1 MEKYEEVTN
10 IGKGGFG
17 KAILVKSKEDGH
29 QYVIKEIH
37 GISGMSPEER
47 QKAQKEVEVLANMS
61 HPNIVKY
68 KESFEV
74 KGHLCIVM
82 DYCEGGDLLEKIKS
96 QKGELFSEEQI
107 LDWFVQI
114 CLALKHI
121 HDRKIL
127 HRDIKP
133 QNIFLTKDGTVQL
146 GDFGVS
152 RVLNSTLELATTVI
166 GTLYYLSPEICE
178 NKPYDNKSDIWSL
191 GCVLYEMCTLK
202 RAFEAGS
209 MKDILLKIINDSY
222 PPVSDHYS
230 QELRSLS
237 AQLLKYNPTERPSV
251 SSILEEPF
259 LSCRIQR
266 FLTPQVESTTLM
278 MSDKKGTLV
287 SEHEKRKK
295 ERQEYKGA
303 STTSTAGAESGY
315 VTQEAHS
322 AGVGCEEGN
331 TPSRTALCG
340 KHDTK
345 TKAQSCVSMKSDDSK
360 EWNIVFKDGQSDAF
374 SNFLSKLGLKKFY
387 PNKLTLQSLLEINK
401 NSIYDETVESLEKIP
416 WCFLRK
422 LFQINAECRNC
433 TQLSNN
439 DDDDEGNSDFDKD
452 TDDSADNKVNPLD
465 LIVALFL
472 CADSFLQQ
480 EMALKMS
487 MCQFSVPLLLPHG
500 DNSQCSLMLSALR
513 DIVKEWCPEDL
524 SESRGFVED
533 NIVQANIPFFT
544 FVRLKNC
551 SLSKSQMLN
560 HVLSRGQQN
569 HNIFIHRDMKG
580 GTLKREIANGL
591 VEVCWYL
598 PCGKENLDI
607 FPEPVAFA
615 NLRGDIC
622 ESLAQFKFLFQ
633 VSTATFV
640 FLDKVEE
647 NEHKN
652 LTSLQDVKSKLFFVV
667 NQKDNSREDMMSV
680 QTTLKE
686 LELPKSSVKIKD
698 SKVNVAEFSKKL
710 CATIKTSLPEET
722 PTLNIVNM
730 VEIAVE
736 LGLSVDENS
745 SEKQKKAVEEIMIDI
760 EGRSIPDYK
769 KQQLP
774 LQGDNWKRLSQL
786 EKEECRLKSGDS
798 ELEQNKS
805 QLQTEKQKIKEE
817 QSKQKLSKG
826 MKSFIK
832 TLSTSDK
839 EERDFFLK
847 WMKLKFNTHSRRKLS
862 ELRKEFKEQCKKKD
876 KNLTAELDQALLE
889 SSLGVEHYM
898 REMGLIYEF
907 SISGSRNTDEI
918 SRLPGLAAE
927 MLLDGYPL
935 ELLDGDASNIPE
947 RWVTDVLME
956 LHKKVGGKSR
966 LLVLTVL
973 GVQSTGKSTLLNT
986 MFGVQFPVSS
996 GRCTRG
1002 AYMLFLKVG
1011 EDMKHELNCDFIVL
1025 IDTEGLKSPD
1035 LAELEESYVY
1045 DNQLATFVIGLS
1057 DVTIINVAME
1067 NSTEMKDILQIAA
1080 HAFLRM
1086 RHIGKKPV
1094 CHFVHQNVSGVS
1106 AHENT
1111 ITDRK
1116 KLLEELNEMTQIAA
1130 KMEKKPSIKAFTDV
1144 LDYDMD
1150 KNHWNIPGL
1159 WQGTPRMAA
1168 VNTGYSEAVADFKK
1182 NLLMTVKTD
1191 KSNDVSQIPEFL
1203 EWMRSL
1209 WRSVKYENFIF
1220 SFRNTLVA
1228 QAYDNLCKEFSQWE
1242 WQFRKEILSWQTEAE
1257 LEILN
1262 SDNESDIQTWSI
1274 LVDSKKSEVSE
1285 KIASEE
1291 RKVKEK
1297 LTNYYKK
1304 KDQNVNLIEEYKT
1317 DFFNSIS
1324 SVAREIVYSV
1334 NNKLDC
1340 AFELKKGSKKVQD
1353 ILKEY
1358 RGGVEYEVMKL
1369 LSAFKDFTLSYEQL
1383 TQKFEKMWTAA
1394 TKHVS
1399 GLKERDIAASVLEQ
1413 LRRNISN
1420 RNVDEE
1426 FQNIKDLKEIGKDRF
1441 KTKPEHTDSW
1451 MKKDGDLWKG
1461 DAELQ
1466 KFADG
1471 VIESCTWSV
1480 LVKAKRNTDYNDSLT
1495 RELLEK
1501 MDEYLKQSYKHH
1513 KTNTQFE
1520 IDLKLHMC
1528 GIASREFLKMHQK
1541 FLSDN
1546 DPQIQLQKYKNQY
1559 LSDFLDLYKQR
1570 DDCQRKAKTF
1580 VQFCIKPAVEEY
1592 INRSLGINIVD
1603 EILTGC
1609 HSAEFSSRSFFQYNI
1624 QEELLQKDDFDSFV
1638 KYVCNYEI
1646 YGKDW
1651 IFQQIQ
1657 QQMSE
1662 NKTLCKL
1669 KQENLKVIVRKIT
1682 AALEQATKGPDGV
1695 QLPDNKESITELISN
1710 MRKYLIKDISISEDE
1725 KRTLFQIQST
1735 CHPFINS
1742 LKMSIED
1749 LKEQLQEEFSKS
1761 ENITETLNK
1770 LPIKPQDELFKRV
1783 FGCGK
1788 QCPFCKVPCEAG
1800 GKDHKQ
1806 HHAAVHWPQGLSGR
1820 SYDGSDKL
1828 VETLCTTDI
1837 HKYYPDWH
1845 IPPDPSME
1853 ASDYWKFVLVKY
1865 NDRFA
1870 QVYKA
1875 KPADVPEAWRRITK
1889 EQALKGLKDAFNMK

>member
-1 MEKYEEVTN
+1 MEKYEKVKE

-17 KAILVKSKEDGH
+17 TAILVKSKEDGH
-29 QYVIKEIH
+29 QYVIKEIY
-37 GISGMSPEER
+37 GISGMSSEER
-47 QKAQKEVEVLANMS
+47 QKAQKEVEVLAEMS
-61 HPNIVKY
+61 HPNIVQY
-68 KESFEV
+68 KESFEEEDC
-74 KGHLCIVM
+74 LCIVM
-82 DYCEGGDLLEKIKS
+82 DYCEGGDLLEKINS
-96 QKGELFSEEQI
+96 QKGELFSEDQI

-121 HDRKIL
+121 HDRKTL

-152 RVLNSTLELATTVI
+152 RVLNSTKELATTI
-166 GTLYYLSPEICE
+166 TGTRLYLSPEIYE
-178 NKPYDNKSDIWSL
+178 NEPYNNKSDIWAL

-202 RAFEAGS
+202 PAFNADNS
-209 MKDILLKIINDSY
+209 MHLEVKIVHGFY
-222 PPVSDHYS
+222 PRVSDHYS
-230 QELRSLS
+230 QGLRSLLE
-237 AQLLKYNPTERPSV
+237 QLLKHDPTERPSV
-251 SSILEEPF
+251 SSIPEEPF
-259 LSCRIQR
+259 LSCRIQK
-266 FLTPQVESTTLM
+266 FLTPQIIA
-278 MSDKKGTLV
+278 
-287 SEHEKRKK
+287 
-295 ERQEYKGA
+295 QEFGHAFLQK
-303 STTSTAGAESGY
+303 
-315 VTQEAHS
+315 QQ
-322 AGVGCEEGN
+322 
-331 TPSRTALCG
+331 P
-340 KHDTK
+340 
-345 TKAQSCVSMKSDDSK
+345 
-360 EWNIVFKDGQSDAF
+360 VFF
-374 SNFLSKLGLKKFY
+374 NFLSKLGLKKFY
-387 PNKLTLQSLLEINK
+387 PNKLTLRSLLEINK

-439 DDDDEGNSDFDKD
+439 DADNKKEEKNNDLFDFGLF
-452 TDDSADNKVNPLD
+452 TADDSADNKVNPLD
-465 LIVALFL
+465 LIVTLFL

-480 EMALKMS
+480 EMALKMT

-500 DNSQCSLMLSALR
+500 DNSQCSLMLWALR
-513 DIVKEWCPEDL
+513 DIIKEWCPHDL
-524 SESRGFVED
+524 SESRGFVEN

-598 PCGKENLDI
+598 PCGKKDLDI
-607 FPEPVAFA
+607 FPGPVAFA

-622 ESLAQFKFLFQ
+622 ESLTQFNFLYQ

-647 NEHKN
+647 NEHKI
-652 LTSLQDVKSKLFFVV
+652 LTSLQDVKSKLFLVV
-667 NQKDNSREDMMSV
+667 NRKDNSREDMMSV

-698 SKVNVAEFSKKL
+698 PKVNVAEFSEKL
-710 CATIKTSLPEET
+710 CESIKESLT
-722 PTLNIVNM
+722 NTVIIVNM
-730 VEIAVE
+730 HEIAVE
-736 LGLSVDENS
+736 LGLSLDENRS
-745 SEKQKKAVEEIMIDI
+745 YKQKKAVEEIVVDI

-769 KQQLP
+769 KEQLP
-774 LQGDNWKRLSQL
+774 LQGDKWKRLSQL
-786 EKEECRLKSGDS
+786 EKEECRLKSGNS
-798 ELEQNKS
+798 ELEQNKC
-805 QLQTEKQKIKEE
+805 QLQEEKQKIREE

-826 MKSFIK
+826 MKSFIN

-862 ELRKEFKEQCKKKD
+862 ELRNKFKEQCKKKD
-876 KNLTAELDQALLE
+876 IKLIAALDQALME

-907 SISGSRNTDEI
+907 SIFGSRNTADEI

-947 RWVTDVLME
+947 RWVTDVLTE

-1011 EDMKHELNCDFIVL
+1011 EDMKHELNYEFIVL

-1035 LAELEESYVY
+1035 LAELDESYVH

-1057 DVTIINVAME
+1057 DVTIINLAME
-1067 NSTEMKDILQIAA
+1067 NSTEMKDILQIAV

-1106 AHENT
+1106 AHAKT
-1111 ITDRK
+1111 ITERK
-1116 KLLEELNEMTQIAA
+1116 HLLDQLNEMTQNAA
-1130 KMEKKPSIKAFTDV
+1130 EMEKKPSITAFTDV
-1144 LDYDMD
+1144 LDYDLD
-1150 KNHWNIPGL
+1150 KNHWNIPGI
-1159 WQGTPRMAA
+1159 WHGTPPMAA

-1182 NLLMTVKTD
+1182 NLLATVKTD
-1191 KSNDVSQIPEFL
+1191 RSIKVSQIPEFL

-1209 WRSVKYENFIF
+1209 WKAVKYENFIF

-1242 WQFRKEILSWQTEAE
+1242 WQFRKKILSWQTDAE
-1257 LEILN
+1257 MEILN
-1262 SDNESDIQTWSI
+1262 SDNEADIQIWSK
-1274 LVDSKKSEVSE
+1274 LVDSKKSQMSE
-1285 KIASEE
+1285 KIATEE
-1291 RKVKEK
+1291 RKMKEK

-1304 KDQNVNLIEEYKT
+1304 KDQNVNLIEKYKT
-1317 DFFNSIS
+1317 DFFNSVS
-1324 SVAREIVYSV
+1324 SLAKEIKHSV

-1340 AFELKKGSKKVQD
+1340 ALEPKISSKKVQD
-1353 ILKEY
+1353 IQKKY
-1358 RGGVEYEVMKL
+1358 RGGVEDEVMKL
-1369 LSAFKDFTLSYEQL
+1369 LSACKNSDKLSDEHL
-1383 TQKFEKMWTAA
+1383 TQKFEKMWTEA
-1394 TKHVS
+1394 TKNVS
-1399 GLKERDIAASVLEQ
+1399 GLKERNIAACVLKQ
-1413 LRRNISN
+1413 LRGNFSN
-1420 RNVDEE
+1420 QNVNEE
-1426 FQNIKDLKEIGKDRF
+1426 LQNIKDLKEIGKDPF
-1441 KTKPEHTDSW
+1441 KTRREHTDSW
-1451 MKKDGDLWKG
+1451 VKKVGYLLWGPGD
-1461 DAELQ
+1461 LQ
-1466 KFADG
+1466 KFADS
-1471 VIESCTWSV
+1471 VIESCTRFV
-1480 LVKAKRNTDYNDSLT
+1480 FDKAKTNTDYQDSFT

-1501 MDEYLKQSYKHH
+1501 IDEYLKHSYKHH
-1513 KTNTQFE
+1513 KTNMQFVF
-1520 IDLKLHMC
+1520 DLKLHMC

-1541 FLSDN
+1541 FLSDK
-1546 DPQIQLQKYKNQY
+1546 DPKIQLQKYKTQY
-1559 LSDFLDLYKQR
+1559 FLDFLDLYKQR
-1570 DDCQRKAKTF
+1570 DDCERKAKHF
-1580 VQFCIKPAVEEY
+1580 VRCCIKPAVEEY

-1603 EILTGC
+1603 EILTSC

-1638 KYVCNYEI
+1638 KYICNYEI
-1646 YGKDW
+1646 YVKDW

-1657 QQMSE
+1657 QQMSK

-1669 KQENLKVIVRKIT
+1669 KQKNLKVIVDKIT

-1695 QLPDNKESITELISN
+1695 QLPDNNESITELISN
-1710 MRKYLIKDISISEDE
+1710 MREYLIKDISISEEDE
-1725 KRTLFQIQST
+1725 KTTLFQIQST

-1742 LKMSIED
+1742 LKMSIKD

-1761 ENITETLNK
+1761 ENVTETLNK
-1770 LPIKPQDELFKRV
+1770 LPIKPQEELFKRV

-1788 QCPFCKVPCEAG
+1788 QCPFCEVPCEAG

-1806 HHAAVHWPQGLSGR
+1806 HHAAVHRSQGLGGYR
-1820 SYDGSDKL
+1820 NVDTQKL
-1828 VETLCTTDI
+1828 VATLCTTAVQSERRFRNTGTKWEPHPYKDYT
-1837 HKYYPDWH
+1837 KYYPDWH
-1845 IPPDPSME
+1845 IPPDPSIE

-1870 QVYKA
+1870 QEYEA

-1889 EQALKGLKDAFNMK
+1889 EQALKGLKDAFTIK

>member
-1 MEKYEEVTN
+1 MDKYEKVRK
-10 IGKGGFG
+10 IGKGAFG
-17 KAILVKSKEDGH
+17 KAILVRSKEDGH
-29 QYVIKEIH
+29 QYVIKEID
-37 GISGMSPEER
+37 ISGMSPEER

-61 HPNIVKY
+61 HPNIVQY

-74 KGHLCIVM
+74 KDCLCIVM
-82 DYCEGGDLLEKIKS
+82 DYCEGRDLLEKIKS
-96 QKGELFSEEQI
+96 QKGQLFSEDQI

-121 HDRKIL
+121 HDKKIL

-152 RVLNSTLELATTVI
+152 RVLNSTKELATTCT
-166 GTLYYLSPEICE
+166 GTPLYLSPEICKK
-178 NKPYDNKSDIWSL
+178 KPYNNKSDIWAL
-191 GCVLYEMCTLK
+191 GCVLYEMYTLK
-202 RAFEAGS
+202 PAFNADNS
-209 MKDILLKIINDSY
+209 MDLEVKIVRGLY
-222 PPVSDHYS
+222 PPVSGCYS
-230 QELRSLS
+230 QELRSLL
-237 AQLLKYNPTERPSV
+237 AQLLKPNSTERPSV
-251 SSILEEPF
+251 SSILEESF
-259 LSCRIQR
+259 LSCRIQK
-266 FLTPQVESTTLM
+266 FLTPQII
-278 MSDKKGTLV
+278 
-287 SEHEKRKK
+287 
-295 ERQEYKGA
+295 
-303 STTSTAGAESGY
+303 
-315 VTQEAHS
+315 
-322 AGVGCEEGN
+322 
-331 TPSRTALCG
+331 
-340 KHDTK
+340 
-345 TKAQSCVSMKSDDSK
+345 AQD
-360 EWNIVFKDGQSDAF
+360 FGHAF
-374 SNFLSKLGLKKFY
+374 LHKQQPVLFNFLSKLGLKKFY

-433 TQLSNN
+433 TQLSKNYVDN
-439 DDDDEGNSDFDKD
+439 KKDKNSDPFDFD
-452 TDDSADNKVNPLD
+452 LITADDSADNKVNPLD

-480 EMALKMS
+480 EMALKMT
-487 MCQFSVPLLLPHG
+487 MCQFSVPLLLPRG
-500 DNSQCSLMLSALR
+500 DNSQCSLMLWALR
-513 DIVKEWCPEDL
+513 DVVKEWRPHDL
-524 SESRGFVED
+524 SGSRGFVEN

-551 SLSKSQMLN
+551 SLSKSQVLN

-580 GTLKREIANGL
+580 GAFKREIANGL

-598 PCGKENLDI
+598 PCGRENLDI

-622 ESLAQFKFLFQ
+622 ESLKQFNFLFQ

-640 FLDKVEE
+640 FLDKVED
-647 NEHKN
+647 NEHKI

-667 NQKDNSREDMMSV
+667 NRKDNSREDMMSV
-680 QTTLKE
+680 KTTLNE
-686 LELPKSSVKIKD
+686 LELPNSSVEIKD
-698 SKVNVAEFSKKL
+698 SKVNVAEFSEKL
-710 CATIKTSLPEET
+710 CESIKESLTNKANTVIIE
-722 PTLNIVNM
+722 NM
-730 VEIAVE
+730 VGKAVE
-736 LGLSVDENS
+736 PGLSVDENT
-745 SEKQKKAVEEIMIDI
+745 SEKQKKAVEEIMLDI
-760 EGRSIPDYK
+760 EGKSIPDYK

-774 LQGDNWKRLSQL
+774 FQGDKWKRLSQL

-798 ELEQNKS
+798 SLEEYKS
-805 QLQTEKQKIKEE
+805 QLQEEKQKIIEE

-847 WMKLKFNTHSRRKLS
+847 WMKLKFNTHSRSKLS
-862 ELRKEFKEQCKKKD
+862 ELCNKFKEQCKKKD
-876 KNLTAELDQALLE
+876 KNVISEIDQALME
-889 SSLGVEHYM
+889 SSLGVEHYI

-907 SISGSRNTDEI
+907 SIDGLRNTADEI

-947 RWVTDVLME
+947 RWVTDVLTE

-973 GVQSTGKSTLLNT
+973 GVQSSGKSTLLNT

-1011 EDMKHELNCDFIVL
+1011 EDMKDELNYEFIVL

-1035 LAELEESYVY
+1035 LAELEESYEH
-1045 DNQLATFVIGLS
+1045 DNQMATFVIGLS

-1067 NSTEMKDILQIAA
+1067 NATEMRDVLQIAV

-1086 RHIGKKPV
+1086 KEIGKKPV

-1106 AHENT
+1106 AHEKT

-1116 KLLEELNEMTQIAA
+1116 KLLDQLNEMTQIAA
-1130 KMEKKPSIKAFTDV
+1130 EMEKKLSIKAFTDV
-1144 LDYDMD
+1144 LDYDMV

-1159 WQGTPRMAA
+1159 WHGTPPMAP

-1182 NLLMTVKTD
+1182 NILETVKAD
-1191 KSNDVSQIPEFL
+1191 QSIKVSQIPEFL
-1203 EWMRSL
+1203 EWIKSL
-1209 WRSVKYENFIF
+1209 WKAVKYENFIF

-1228 QAYDNLCKEFSQWE
+1228 RAYDNLCKEFSQWE
-1242 WQFRKEILSWQTEAE
+1242 WQFRKEILSWQKEAE

-1262 SDNESDIQTWSI
+1262 SDNEVDIQTWSI
-1274 LVDSKKSEVSE
+1274 LVESKKSEVSE
-1285 KIASEE
+1285 KIATEA
-1291 RKVKEK
+1291 RQMKEK

-1304 KDQNVNLIEEYKT
+1304 KDQNVNLIEKYKT
-1317 DFFNSIS
+1317 DFFKSIS
-1324 SVAREIVYSV
+1324 SLAKEIKQSV
-1334 NNKLDC
+1334 NNKLDYVL
-1340 AFELKKGSKKVQD
+1340 ELKKSSKNVQD
-1353 ILKEY
+1353 IQKKY
-1358 RGGVEYEVMKL
+1358 RGGVEDEVMKL
-1369 LSAFKDFTLSYEQL
+1369 LSACKNSDKLSDEQL
-1383 TQKFEKMWTAA
+1383 KQKFEKMWTEA
-1394 TKHVS
+1394 TKNVS
-1399 GLKERDIAASVLEQ
+1399 GLKEQDIAASVLNQ
-1413 LRRNISN
+1413 LRKNFTN
-1420 RNVDEE
+1420 RKVNEK
-1426 FQNIKDLKEIGKDRF
+1426 FQKIKNLKEIEKDPF
-1441 KTKPEHTDSW
+1441 KTKHEHTDSW
-1451 MKKDGDLWKG
+1451 MKKAGYLWKG
-1461 DAELQ
+1461 DAKLQ
-1466 KFADG
+1466 KFADS
-1471 VIESCTWSV
+1471 VIESCTRFV
-1480 LVKAKRNTDYNDSLT
+1480 FDKAKENTDYHDSFI

-1501 MDEYLKQSYKHH
+1501 MDEYLDQSYKHH

-1520 IDLKLHMC
+1520 VDLKLHIC

-1559 LSDFLDLYKQR
+1559 LSDFLDLYKER
-1570 DDCQRKAKTF
+1570 DDCQRKAKHF

-1603 EILTGC
+1603 EISTAC

-1624 QEELLQKDDFDSFV
+1624 QKELLQKDDFDSFV
-1638 KYVCNYEI
+1638 KYIYKYEI
-1646 YGKDW
+1646 YVKDW

-1657 QQMSE
+1657 QQMSK

-1669 KQENLKVIVRKIT
+1669 KQKNLKVIVHKIT

-1695 QLPDNKESITELISN
+1695 QLPDNNESITELISN
-1710 MRKYLIKDISISEDE
+1710 MRKYLIKDISISVEAE
-1725 KRTLFQIQST
+1725 KTALFQIQST

-1742 LKMSIED
+1742 LKMSIKD
-1749 LKEQLQEEFSKS
+1749 LKEQLHEEFSKS
-1761 ENITETLNK
+1761 ENITETLDK

-1783 FGCGK
+1783 FGCEK

-1806 HHAAVHWPQGLSGR
+1806 HHAAVHRPQGLGNFR
-1820 SYDGSDKL
+1820 YKDTKKL
-1828 VETLCTTDI
+1828 VETLCTTDV
-1837 HKYYPDWH
+1837 HSERAFRNPKTKREFHPYKDYTKYYQDWH

-1865 NDRFA
+1865 NYRFA
-1870 QVYKA
+1870 QECKS

-1889 EQALKGLKDAFNMK
+1889 EKALKGLKDAFNMK

>member
-1 MEKYEEVTN
+1 
-10 IGKGGFG
+10 
-17 KAILVKSKEDGH
+17 
-29 QYVIKEIH
+29 
-37 GISGMSPEER
+37 
-47 QKAQKEVEVLANMS
+47 
-61 HPNIVKY
+61 
-68 KESFEV
+68 
-74 KGHLCIVM
+74 M

-96 QKGELFSEEQI
+96 QKGELFSEDQI

-133 QNIFLTKDGTVQL
+133 QNIFLTKDETVQL

-152 RVLNSTLELATTVI
+152 RVLNSSKELATTFI
-166 GTLYYLSPEICE
+166 GTPLYLSPEIWK
-178 NKPYDNKSDIWSL
+178 NKPYNNKSDIWAL

-202 RAFEAGS
+202 RAFNSDNS
-209 MKDILLKIINDSY
+209 MHLEVKIVRGLY
-222 PPVSDHYS
+222 PRVSDHYS
-230 QELRSLS
+230 QELRSLLEH
-237 AQLLKYNPTERPSV
+237 LLKHDPTERPSV

-266 FLTPQVESTTLM
+266 FLTPQVESTIIA
-278 MSDKKGTLV
+278 
-287 SEHEKRKK
+287 
-295 ERQEYKGA
+295 QEFGHAFLHK
-303 STTSTAGAESGY
+303 
-315 VTQEAHS
+315 QQ
-322 AGVGCEEGN
+322 
-331 TPSRTALCG
+331 P
-340 KHDTK
+340 
-345 TKAQSCVSMKSDDSK
+345 
-360 EWNIVFKDGQSDAF
+360 VFF
-374 SNFLSKLGLKKFY
+374 NFLSKLGLKKFY
-387 PNKLTLQSLLEINK
+387 PNKLTLRSLLEINK

-439 DDDDEGNSDFDKD
+439 DADNKKEENNDLFDFGLFTK
-452 TDDSADNKVNPLD
+452 DDSADNKVNPLD

-480 EMALKMS
+480 EMALKMT

-500 DNSQCSLMLSALR
+500 DNRQCSLMLWALR
-513 DIVKEWCPEDL
+513 DIVKEWCPHDL
-524 SESRGFVED
+524 SELRGFVEN
-533 NIVQANIPFFT
+533 NIVQANLPFFT

-551 SLSKSQMLN
+551 SLSKSQVLN
-560 HVLSRGQQN
+560 HVLSSGQQN

-598 PCGKENLDI
+598 PCGKKDLDI
-607 FPEPVAFA
+607 FPGPVAFA

-622 ESLAQFKFLFQ
+622 ESFAQFNFLFQ

-647 NEHKN
+647 NEHKI

-667 NQKDNSREDMMSV
+667 NRKDNSREDMISV

-698 SKVNVAEFSKKL
+698 PKVNVTEFSEKL
-710 CATIKTSLPEET
+710 CESIKESLTNTVIIE
-722 PTLNIVNM
+722 NM
-730 VEIAVE
+730 HEIAVE
-736 LGLSVDENS
+736 LGLSVDENRS
-745 SEKQKKAVEEIMIDI
+745 YKQKKAVEEIMGDI

-769 KQQLP
+769 KEQLP
-774 LQGDNWKRLSQL
+774 LQGDKWKRLSQL
-786 EKEECRLKSGDS
+786 EKEECRLKSGNS
-798 ELEQNKS
+798 ELEQNKC
-805 QLQTEKQKIKEE
+805 QLQEEKQKIREE

-862 ELRKEFKEQCKKKD
+862 ELRKKFKEQCKKKD
-876 KNLTAELDQALLE
+876 KNLIAELDQALME
-889 SSLGVEHYM
+889 SSLGVEHYI

-907 SISGSRNTDEI
+907 SISGSRNTADEI

-947 RWVTDVLME
+947 RWVTDVLTE

-1011 EDMKHELNCDFIVL
+1011 EDMKHELNYEFIVL

-1035 LAELEESYVY
+1035 LAELDESYEH
-1045 DNQLATFVIGLS
+1045 DNQMATFVIGLS
-1057 DVTIINVAME
+1057 DVTIINIAME
-1067 NSTEMKDILQIAA
+1067 NSTEMKDILQIAV

-1106 AHENT
+1106 AHAKT
-1111 ITDRK
+1111 MTDRK
-1116 KLLEELNEMTQIAA
+1116 HLLDQLNEMTQIAA
-1130 KMEKKPSIKAFTDV
+1130 EMEKKPSITAFTDV

-1159 WQGTPRMAA
+1159 WHGTPPMAA

-1182 NLLMTVKTD
+1182 NLLATVKTD
-1191 KSNDVSQIPEFL
+1191 RSIKVSQIPEFL

-1209 WRSVKYENFIF
+1209 WKAVKYENFIF

-1242 WQFRKEILSWQTEAE
+1242 WQFRKKILSWQNKEE

-1262 SDNESDIQTWSI
+1262 SDNEADIQIWSK
-1274 LVDSKKSEVSE
+1274 LVDSKKSQMSE
-1285 KIASEE
+1285 KIATEE
-1291 RKVKEK
+1291 RKMKEK

-1304 KDQNVNLIEEYKT
+1304 KDQNVNLIEKYKT
-1317 DFFNSIS
+1317 DFFKSIS
-1324 SVAREIVYSV
+1324 SVAEEIKHSV

-1340 AFELKKGSKKVQD
+1340 ALELKISSKKVQD
-1353 ILKEY
+1353 IQKKY
-1358 RGGVEYEVMKL
+1358 RGGVENEVMKL
-1369 LSAFKDFTLSYEQL
+1369 LSACKNSDKLSDEQL
-1383 TQKFEKMWTAA
+1383 TRKFEKMWTEA
-1394 TKHVS
+1394 TKNVS
-1399 GLKERDIAASVLEQ
+1399 GLKERDIAACVLNQ
-1413 LRRNISN
+1413 LSRSFSN
-1420 RNVDEE
+1420 QNVDEGL
-1426 FQNIKDLKEIGKDRF
+1426 QNIKDLKEIGKDRF
-1441 KTKPEHTDSW
+1441 KTRREHTDSL
-1451 MKKDGDLWKG
+1451 MKKARYLFWGLG
-1461 DAELQ
+1461 ELQ
-1466 KFADG
+1466 KFADS
-1471 VIESCTWSV
+1471 VIESCTRFV
-1480 LVKAKRNTDYNDSLT
+1480 FDKAKTNTDYQDSFT
-1495 RELLEK
+1495 RDLLEK
-1501 MDEYLKQSYKHH
+1501 IDEYLDQSYKHH
-1513 KTNTQFE
+1513 KTNMQFVF
-1520 IDLKLHMC
+1520 DLKLHMC

-1546 DPQIQLQKYKNQY
+1546 DPQIQLQKYKTQY
-1559 LSDFLDLYKQR
+1559 LADFLDLYKQR
-1570 DDCQRKAKTF
+1570 DDCQRKAKGY
-1580 VQFCIKPAVEEY
+1580 VKDCIKPAVEES

-1624 QEELLQKDDFDSFV
+1624 QEELLQKDDFASFV
-1638 KYVCNYEI
+1638 KYICNYEI
-1646 YGKDW
+1646 YVKDW

-1657 QQMSE
+1657 QRMSK

-1669 KQENLKVIVRKIT
+1669 KQKNLKVIVDKIT
-1682 AALEQATKGPDGV
+1682 AALEQATKGPGGV
-1695 QLPDNKESITELISN
+1695 QLPDNNESITELISN
-1710 MRKYLIKDISISEDE
+1710 MRKYLIKDISISEEDE
-1725 KRTLFQIQST
+1725 KTTLFQIKST
-1735 CHPFINS
+1735 CHQFINS
-1742 LKMSIED
+1742 LKMSIGD
-1749 LKEQLQEEFSKS
+1749 LKEQLQKEFSKS
-1761 ENITETLNK
+1761 ENVTETLNK
-1770 LPIKPQDELFKRV
+1770 LPIKPQDELFKRM

-1800 GKDHKQ
+1800 GKEHKQ
-1806 HHAAVHWPQGLSGR
+1806 HHAAVHRPKGLGR
-1820 SYDGSDKL
+1820 YRYDGSDKL
-1828 VETLCTTDI
+1828 VATLCTTDVQSERTFENI
-1837 HKYYPDWH
+1837 DTNWKPHPYKDYTKYYPDWL
-1845 IPPDPSME
+1845 IPPDPSIE

-1870 QVYKA
+1870 QEYEA

-1889 EQALKGLKDAFNMK
+1889 AQALKGLKDAFNIK

>member
-1 MEKYEEVTN
+1 MDT
-10 IGKGGFG
+10 
-17 KAILVKSKEDGH
+17 DG
-29 QYVIKEIH
+29 
-37 GISGMSPEER
+37 R
-47 QKAQKEVEVLANMS
+47 
-61 HPNIVKY
+61 
-68 KESFEV
+68 
-74 KGHLCIVM
+74 
-82 DYCEGGDLLEKIKS
+82 
-96 QKGELFSEEQI
+96 
-107 LDWFVQI
+107 
-114 CLALKHI
+114 
-121 HDRKIL
+121 
-127 HRDIKP
+127 
-133 QNIFLTKDGTVQL
+133 
-146 GDFGVS
+146 
-152 RVLNSTLELATTVI
+152 
-166 GTLYYLSPEICE
+166 
-178 NKPYDNKSDIWSL
+178 
-191 GCVLYEMCTLK
+191 
-202 RAFEAGS
+202 
-209 MKDILLKIINDSY
+209 
-222 PPVSDHYS
+222 
-230 QELRSLS
+230 
-237 AQLLKYNPTERPSV
+237 
-251 SSILEEPF
+251 EP
-259 LSCRIQR
+259 
-266 FLTPQVESTTLM
+266 M
-278 MSDKKGTLV
+278 
-287 SEHEKRKK
+287 
-295 ERQEYKGA
+295 
-303 STTSTAGAESGY
+303 
-315 VTQEAHS
+315 
-322 AGVGCEEGN
+322 
-331 TPSRTALCG
+331 
-340 KHDTK
+340 
-345 TKAQSCVSMKSDDSK
+345 
-360 EWNIVFKDGQSDAF
+360 VFF
-374 SNFLSKLGLKKFY
+374 NFLSKLGLKKFY

-439 DDDDEGNSDFDKD
+439 DADNKKEEKNNDAFDFGLF
-452 TDDSADNKVNPLD
+452 TADDSADNKVNPLD

-500 DNSQCSLMLSALR
+500 DNSQCSLMLWALR
-513 DIVKEWCPEDL
+513 DIVKEWRPHDL
-524 SESRGFVED
+524 SESKGFVED

-544 FVRLKNC
+544 FVGLKNC
-551 SLSKSQMLN
+551 SLSKSQVLN
-560 HVLSRGQQN
+560 HVLSSGQQN
-569 HNIFIHRDMKG
+569 HNIFIHRDMEG
-580 GTLKREIANGL
+580 GELKREIANGL

-598 PCGKENLDI
+598 PCGKKTLDI
-607 FPEPVAFA
+607 FPGPVAFA

-622 ESLAQFKFLFQ
+622 ESLAQFKFLYQ

-647 NEHKN
+647 NEHKI
-652 LTSLQDVKSKLFFVV
+652 LTSLQDVKSKLFLNV
-667 NQKDNSREDMMSV
+667 NRKDSSREDMMSV
-680 QTTLKE
+680 QTTLEE

-698 SKVNVAEFSKKL
+698 PKVNVAEFSKKL
-710 CATIKTSLPEET
+710 CAAIKTSLPDET

-745 SEKQKKAVEEIMIDI
+745 SEKQKKAVEEIMVDI

-774 LQGDNWKRLSQL
+774 FQGVKWKRLSQL
-786 EKEECRLKSGDS
+786 EKEECKLKSGDS
-798 ELEQNKS
+798 SPEEYKS
-805 QLQTEKQKIKEE
+805 QRQAEKQKIREE

-847 WMKLKFNTHSRRKLS
+847 WMKLTFNTHSRRKLS
-862 ELRKEFKEQCKKKD
+862 ELRKKFKEQCEKKD
-876 KNLTAELDQALLE
+876 KNLTAESQQVLME

-907 SISGSRNTDEI
+907 SISGSRNTADEI

-966 LLVLTVL
+966 LLVLSVL

-1011 EDMKHELNCDFIVL
+1011 EDMKHELNYEFIVL

-1035 LAELEESYVY
+1035 LAELDESYKH

-1057 DVTIINVAME
+1057 DVTIINLAME
-1067 NSTEMKDILQIAA
+1067 NSTEMKDILQIAV

-1086 RHIGKKPV
+1086 KEIGKKPV

-1116 KLLEELNEMTQIAA
+1116 KLLEQLNKMTQIAA
-1130 KMEKKPSIKAFTDV
+1130 EMEKKPSITAFTDV

-1159 WQGTPRMAA
+1159 WQGTPPMAA
-1168 VNTGYSEAVADFKK
+1168 VNTGYSEAVADLKR
-1182 NLLMTVKTD
+1182 NLLTKVKTD
-1191 KSNDVSQIPEFL
+1191 QGNDVSQIPEFL
-1203 EWMRSL
+1203 EWIRSL
-1209 WRSVKYENFIF
+1209 WKAVKYENFIF

-1228 QAYDNLCKEFSQWE
+1228 QAYDNLCKEFNQWE
-1242 WQFRKEILSWQTEAE
+1242 WQFRKEILSWQTDAE
-1257 LEILN
+1257 MEILN
-1262 SDNESDIQTWSI
+1262 SDNESNIQTWST
-1274 LVDSKKSEVSE
+1274 LVESKKSEASE

-1291 RKVKEK
+1291 GKMKEK

-1304 KDQNVNLIEEYKT
+1304 KDQNVNLMEKYKT
-1317 DFFNSIS
+1317 VFFNSVS
-1324 SVAREIVYSV
+1324 SLAKEIKHSV

-1340 AFELKKGSKKVQD
+1340 ALELRKSSKNVQD
-1353 ILKEY
+1353 IQKKY
-1358 RGGVEYEVMKL
+1358 RGGVEDEVMKL
-1369 LSAFKDFTLSYEQL
+1369 LSDCKNSDKLSDEQL
-1383 TQKFEKMWTAA
+1383 TQKFEKMWTEA
-1394 TKHVS
+1394 TKNVS
-1399 GLKERDIAASVLEQ
+1399 GLKERDIAAYVLNQ
-1413 LRRNISN
+1413 LRGNFSN
-1420 RNVDEE
+1420 QNVNEE
-1426 FQNIKDLKEIGKDRF
+1426 LQNIKNLKEIGKDRF
-1441 KTKPEHTDSW
+1441 KTRREHTDSW
-1451 MKKDGDLWKG
+1451 MKKVGNLFRGLED
-1461 DAELQ
+1461 LQ
-1466 KFADG
+1466 KFADS
-1471 VIESCTWSV
+1471 VIESCTQFV
-1480 LVKAKRNTDYNDSLT
+1480 FDKAKTNKDYNDSFT
-1495 RELLEK
+1495 RELLEI
-1501 MDEYLKQSYKHH
+1501 MDESLDKSNRKI
-1513 KTNTQFE
+1513 NTQFV

-1528 GIASREFLKMHQK
+1528 GIASREFIKMHQK

-1559 LSDFLDLYKQR
+1559 LSDFLDLYKER
-1570 DDCQRKAKTF
+1570 DDCQRKAKGY
-1580 VQFCIKPAVEEY
+1580 VQFCIKPAVEES
-1592 INRSLGINIVD
+1592 INGSLGINIVD
-1603 EILTGC
+1603 EILRGC

-1624 QEELLQKDDFDSFV
+1624 QEELLQKDDFASFV
-1638 KYVCNYEI
+1638 KFICNYEI
-1646 YGKDW
+1646 YMKDW

-1657 QQMSE
+1657 QQMLE
-1662 NKTLCKL
+1662 DKTLSKL
-1669 KQENLKVIVRKIT
+1669 KQENLKVIVHKIT

-1695 QLPDNKESITELISN
+1695 QLPDNNESITELISN
-1710 MRKYLIKDISISEDE
+1710 MRKYLIKDISISEEDE
-1725 KRTLFQIQST
+1725 KTTLFQIQST

-1742 LKMSIED
+1742 LKMSIKD
-1749 LKEQLQEEFSKS
+1749 LNKQLQEEFSKS

-1770 LPIKPQDELFKRV
+1770 LPIKPQEKLFKRV

-1788 QCPFCKVPCEAG
+1788 QCPFCEVPCEAG

-1806 HHAAVHWPQGLSGR
+1806 HHAAVHRPQGLGR
-1820 SYDGSDKL
+1820 YSYDSSDKL
-1828 VETLCTTDI
+1828 VATLCTTDI
-1837 HKYYPDWH
+1837 QSERRFKNADTKGEWHPYKDYTTYYPDWH
-1845 IPPDPSME
+1845 IPPDPSIE

-1870 QVYKA
+1870 QEYKA
-1875 KPADVPEAWRRITK
+1875 KPADVPEAWRKITK

>member
-1 MEKYEEVTN
+1 MEKYEKVKE

-29 QYVIKEIH
+29 QYVIKEI
-37 GISGMSPEER
+37 GISRMSPEER
-47 QKAQKEVEVLANMS
+47 QKAQKEVEVLAKMS
-61 HPNIVKY
+61 HPNIVQY
-68 KESFEV
+68 KESFEEEDC
-74 KGHLCIVM
+74 LCIVM
-82 DYCEGGDLLEKIKS
+82 DYCEGGDLFKKINS
-96 QKGELFSEEQI
+96 QKRELFSEDQI

-133 QNIFLTKDGTVQL
+133 QNIFLTKDETVQL

-152 RVLNSTLELATTVI
+152 RVLNSTKELATTFT
-166 GTLYYLSPEICE
+166 GTQLYLSPEIYE
-178 NKPYDNKSDIWSL
+178 NEPYNNKSDIWAL

-202 RAFEAGS
+202 PAFNADNS
-209 MKDILLKIINDSY
+209 MDLEVKIVHGFY
-222 PPVSDHYS
+222 PRVSDHYS
-230 QELRSLS
+230 QELRSLL
-237 AQLLKYNPTERPSV
+237 AQLLKPNPTERPSV

-259 LSCRIQR
+259 LSCRIQK
-266 FLTPQVESTTLM
+266 FLTPQIIA
-278 MSDKKGTLV
+278 
-287 SEHEKRKK
+287 
-295 ERQEYKGA
+295 QEFGHK
-303 STTSTAGAESGY
+303 
-315 VTQEAHS
+315 QQ
-322 AGVGCEEGN
+322 
-331 TPSRTALCG
+331 P
-340 KHDTK
+340 
-345 TKAQSCVSMKSDDSK
+345 
-360 EWNIVFKDGQSDAF
+360 VFF
-374 SNFLSKLGLKKFY
+374 NFLSKLGLRKFY

-422 LFQINAECRNC
+422 LFQIKAECRNC
-433 TQLSNN
+433 TQLSNYDDDED
-439 DDDDEGNSDFDKD
+439 DDDDEENNYLFDFDLV
-452 TDDSADNKVNPLD
+452 TADDSADNKVNPLD

-480 EMALKMS
+480 EMALKMT

-500 DNSQCSLMLSALR
+500 DNSQCSLMLWALR
-513 DIVKEWCPEDL
+513 DIVKEWCPHDL

-533 NIVQANIPFFT
+533 NVVQADIPFFT

-569 HNIFIHRDMKG
+569 HNIFIHRDMEG
-580 GTLKREIANGL
+580 GELKREIANGL

-598 PCGKENLDI
+598 PCGKKNLDI
-607 FPEPVAFA
+607 FPGPVAFA

-622 ESLAQFKFLFQ
+622 ESLAQFNFLFQ

-640 FLDKVEE
+640 FLDKVED
-647 NEHKN
+647 NEHKI

-667 NQKDNSREDMMSV
+667 NRKDNSREDMMSV

-698 SKVNVAEFSKKL
+698 SKVNVAEFLKKL

-730 VEIAVE
+730 VGKAVE
-736 LGLSVDENS
+736 LGLSVDENT
-745 SEKQKKAVEEIMIDI
+745 SEKQKKAVEEIMGDI

-769 KQQLP
+769 KEQLP
-774 LQGDNWKRLSQL
+774 LQGDKWKRLSQL
-786 EKEECRLKSGDS
+786 EKEECRLKYGDS
-798 ELEQNKS
+798 GLEQYKC
-805 QLQTEKQKIKEE
+805 QLQEEKQKIRVE

-847 WMKLKFNTHSRRKLS
+847 WMKLKFNTHSRSKLS
-862 ELRKEFKEQCKKKD
+862 ELRKKFKEQCEKKD
-876 KNLTAELDQALLE
+876 IKLIAALDQALME
-889 SSLGVEHYM
+889 SSLGVEHYI

-907 SISGSRNTDEI
+907 SIDGLRNTANEI

-1011 EDMKHELNCDFIVL
+1011 EDMKHELNYEFIVL

-1035 LAELEESYVY
+1035 LAELEESYEH

-1057 DVTIINVAME
+1057 DVTIINLAME
-1067 NSTEMKDILQIAA
+1067 NLTEMKDILQIAV

-1094 CHFVHQNVSGVS
+1094 CHFVHQNVAGVS
-1106 AHENT
+1106 AHAKNL
-1111 ITDRK
+1111 TDRK
-1116 KLLEELNEMTQIAA
+1116 NLLEQLNEITQIAA
-1130 KMEKKPSIKAFTDV
+1130 KMEKQPTIKAFTDV

-1159 WQGTPRMAA
+1159 WHGTPPMAA

-1182 NLLMTVKTD
+1182 NLLTTVNTNQSIK
-1191 KSNDVSQIPEFL
+1191 VSQIPEFL

-1209 WRSVKYENFIF
+1209 WKAVKYENFIF

-1257 LEILN
+1257 MEILN
-1262 SDNESDIQTWSI
+1262 SDNEADIQIWSK

-1291 RKVKEK
+1291 RKMKEK

-1304 KDQNVNLIEEYKT
+1304 KDQNVNLIEKYKT
-1317 DFFNSIS
+1317 DFLISIKRL
-1324 SVAREIVYSV
+1324 AEEINNSV
-1334 NNKLDC
+1334 NNKLDYVL
-1340 AFELKKGSKKVQD
+1340 ELKISSKKAQD
-1353 ILKEY
+1353 IQKEY
-1358 RGGVEYEVMKL
+1358 TGRIEDKVKKL
-1369 LSAFKDFTLSYEQL
+1369 LSDCKNTDKLSDEQL
-1383 TQKFEKMWTAA
+1383 KHEFEKMWTEA
-1394 TKHVS
+1394 TKNVS
-1399 GLKERDIAASVLEQ
+1399 GLKERDIAAQILNQ
-1413 LRRNISN
+1413 LRKNFAN
-1420 RNVDEE
+1420 QNVNEK
-1426 FQNIKDLKEIGKDRF
+1426 FQNIEDLKEIGKTAF
-1441 KTKPEHTDSW
+1441 KTGHEHIDPF
-1451 MKKDGDLWKG
+1451 MKKVESLLLGDLQNIS
-1461 DAELQ
+1461 DN
-1466 KFADG
+1466 
-1471 VIESCTWSV
+1471 VIESCIQFV
-1480 LVKAKRNTDYNDSLT
+1480 LDKTKENTDYHDSFT
-1495 RELLEK
+1495 GELLK
-1501 MDEYLKQSYKHH
+1501 KIDESLKQSYKHH
-1513 KTNTQFE
+1513 KTNMQFVF
-1520 IDLKLHMC
+1520 DLKLHIC
-1528 GIASREFLKMHQK
+1528 GIASREFLKMHQN

-1546 DPQIQLQKYKNQY
+1546 DPRIQLQKYKTQY
-1559 LSDFLDLYKQR
+1559 LTDFLDLYKER
-1570 DDCQRKAKTF
+1570 DDCQRKAKGF

-1609 HSAEFSSRSFFQYNI
+1609 HSAEFCSRSFFQYNI
-1624 QEELLQKDDFDSFV
+1624 QKELLQKDDFDSLV
-1638 KYVCNYEI
+1638 KYIRKYEI
-1646 YGKDW
+1646 YVKDW

-1657 QQMSE
+1657 EQMSK

-1669 KQENLKVIVRKIT
+1669 KQENLKVIVDKIT

-1695 QLPDNKESITELISN
+1695 QLPDNNESITELISN
-1710 MRKYLIKDISISEDE
+1710 MRKYLIKDISISVGDE
-1725 KRTLFQIQST
+1725 KRTLFEIQST

-1742 LKMSIED
+1742 LKMSIGD

-1770 LPIKPQDELFKRV
+1770 LPIKPQDELFKRM

-1800 GKDHKQ
+1800 GKGHEK
-1806 HHAAVHWPQGLSGR
+1806 HHAAVHRPQGLGGFR
-1820 SYDGSDKL
+1820 YDGSDKL
-1828 VETLCTTDI
+1828 VETLCTTDVQSEGRFKNADTKGEW
-1837 HKYYPDWH
+1837 HPYKDYTKYYPDWR

-1870 QVYKA
+1870 QEYKA

-1889 EQALKGLKDAFNMK
+1889 EQALKGLKDAFNIK

>member
-1 MEKYEEVTN
+1 
-10 IGKGGFG
+10 
-17 KAILVKSKEDGH
+17 
-29 QYVIKEIH
+29 
-37 GISGMSPEER
+37 MSECSSDSM
-47 QKAQKEVEVLANMS
+47 L
-61 HPNIVKY
+61 
-68 KESFEV
+68 
-74 KGHLCIVM
+74 LCL
-82 DYCEGGDLLEKIKS
+82 CEG
-96 QKGELFSEEQI
+96 
-107 LDWFVQI
+107 
-114 CLALKHI
+114 
-121 HDRKIL
+121 
-127 HRDIKP
+127 
-133 QNIFLTKDGTVQL
+133 
-146 GDFGVS
+146 VS
-152 RVLNSTLELATTVI
+152 
-166 GTLYYLSPEICE
+166 
-178 NKPYDNKSDIWSL
+178 
-191 GCVLYEMCTLK
+191 
-202 RAFEAGS
+202 
-209 MKDILLKIINDSY
+209 
-222 PPVSDHYS
+222 
-230 QELRSLS
+230 
-237 AQLLKYNPTERPSV
+237 
-251 SSILEEPF
+251 
-259 LSCRIQR
+259 
-266 FLTPQVESTTLM
+266 
-278 MSDKKGTLV
+278 
-287 SEHEKRKK
+287 
-295 ERQEYKGA
+295 
-303 STTSTAGAESGY
+303 
-315 VTQEAHS
+315 
-322 AGVGCEEGN
+322 CEEGN
-331 TPSRTALCG
+331 SPSRTALCG
-340 KHDTK
+340 KHDSE
-345 TKAQSCVSMKSDDSK
+345 TKAQSSEQQQQRPSSPVSSCVSMKSDDSK
-360 EWNIVFKDGQSDAF
+360 DCIISFKDGQSAGVGCEEGNSLSKTALCGKHDSETKAQSSEQQQQRPSSPVSSCVSMKSDDSKDCIISF
-374 SNFLSKLGLKKFY
+374 KDGQSAVFFNFLSKLGLKKFY

-401 NSIYDETVESLEKIP
+401 NSIYDETVESLEEIP

-422 LFQINAECRNC
+422 LFQINAGCRNC

-439 DDDDEGNSDFDKD
+439 DDDDDDDDDDDEGNSDFDKD
-452 TDDSADNKVNPLD
+452 TDDPADNKVNPLD

-500 DNSQCSLMLSALR
+500 DNSQCSLMLWALR
-513 DIVKEWCPEDL
+513 DIIKEWCPHDL
-524 SESRGFVED
+524 SESREFDSD

-551 SLSKSQMLN
+551 SLSKSQVLN
-560 HVLSRGQQN
+560 HVLSCGQQN
-569 HNIFIHRDMKG
+569 HNIFIHRDMEG

-598 PCGKENLDI
+598 PCGKKNLDI

-640 FLDKVEE
+640 FLDKVED
-647 NEHKN
+647 NEHKI

-667 NQKDNSREDMMSV
+667 NRKDNSREDMMSV
-680 QTTLKE
+680 KKIKKE
-686 LELPKSSVKIKD
+686 LELTNSSVKIKD
-698 SKVNVAEFSKKL
+698 SKVNVAEFSNKL
-710 CATIKTSLPEET
+710 CAAIKTSLPEET

-730 VEIAVE
+730 VGKAVE
-736 LGLSVDENS
+736 LGLSVDES
-745 SEKQKKAVEEIMIDI
+745 TSDTQKKAVEEIMVDI

-774 LQGDNWKRLSQL
+774 LQGDKWKRLSQL

-798 ELEQNKS
+798 GLEQNKC
-805 QLQTEKQKIKEE
+805 QLQEEKQKIIEE

-832 TLSTSDK
+832 TLSTNDK
-839 EERDFFLK
+839 EKRDFFLM

-862 ELRKEFKEQCKKKD
+862 ELRKEFKEQCEKKD
-876 KNLTAELDQALLE
+876 KNLIAKLDQALME

-907 SISGSRNTDEI
+907 SISGSRNTADEI

-973 GVQSTGKSTLLNT
+973 GVQSSGKSTLLNT

-1011 EDMKHELNCDFIVL
+1011 EDMKDELNYEYIVL

-1035 LAELEESYVY
+1035 LAQLDESYKH

-1057 DVTIINVAME
+1057 DVTIINLAME
-1067 NSTEMKDILQIAA
+1067 NSTEMKDILQIAI

-1086 RHIGKKPV
+1086 KEIGKKPI

-1106 AHENT
+1106 AHAKT
-1111 ITDRK
+1111 ITDRQ
-1116 KLLEELNEMTQIAA
+1116 KLLDQLNEITQIAA
-1130 KMEKKPSIKAFTDV
+1130 EMEKKPSIKAFTDV
-1144 LDYDMD
+1144 LDYDIN

-1159 WQGTPRMAA
+1159 WHGTPPMAP

-1182 NLLMTVKTD
+1182 NLLATVKTD
-1191 KSNDVSQIPEFL
+1191 RSNDVSQIPEFL

-1209 WRSVKYENFIF
+1209 WKAVKYENFIF

-1242 WQFRKEILSWQTEAE
+1242 WQFRKKILSWQTEAE
-1257 LEILN
+1257 MEILN

-1285 KIASEE
+1285 KISSEE
-1291 RKVKEK
+1291 REMKQK
-1297 LTNYYKK
+1297 LTNYYEK
-1304 KDQNVNLIEEYKT
+1304 KDQNVNLIEKYKT
-1317 DFFNSIS
+1317 DFFKSIS
-1324 SVAREIVYSV
+1324 SLAKEIEHSV

-1340 AFELKKGSKKVQD
+1340 ALELKINSKKVQD
-1353 ILKEY
+1353 IQKKY
-1358 RGGVEYEVMKL
+1358 RGGVEDEVMKL
-1369 LSAFKDFTLSYEQL
+1369 LSACKNSDKLSDEQL
-1383 TQKFEKMWTAA
+1383 TQKFDKMWTEA
-1394 TKHVS
+1394 TKNVS
-1399 GLKERDIAASVLEQ
+1399 GLKERDIAASVLKQ
-1413 LRRNISN
+1413 LRGNFSN
-1420 RNVDEE
+1420 QNVDEK
-1426 FQNIKDLKEIGKDRF
+1426 FQNIKDLKEIGKDPF
-1441 KTKPEHTDSW
+1441 KAKPEHTDSW
-1451 MKKDGDLWKG
+1451 MKKVGNLFRGLEDL
-1461 DAELQ
+1461 Q
-1466 KFADG
+1466 TFADS
-1471 VIESCTWSV
+1471 VIESCTWFV
-1480 LVKAKRNTDYNDSLT
+1480 RDKTKENTDYNDSLT

-1501 MDEYLKQSYKHH
+1501 MDEYLKQSYKRH

-1520 IDLKLHMC
+1520 IDLKLHIC

-1541 FLSDN
+1541 FLSDK
-1546 DPQIQLQKYKNQY
+1546 DPKIQLQKYKNQY
-1559 LSDFLDLYKQR
+1559 LTDFLDLYKER

-1609 HSAEFSSRSFFQYNI
+1609 HSAEFSSRSFFQYKI
-1624 QEELLQKDDFDSFV
+1624 QEELLQKHAFDSLV
-1638 KYVCNYEI
+1638 KYIRNYEI
-1646 YGKDW
+1646 YVKDW
-1651 IFQQIQ
+1651 IFQHIQ
-1657 QQMSE
+1657 QQMSK

-1669 KQENLKVIVRKIT
+1669 KQENLKVIVDKIT

-1695 QLPDNKESITELISN
+1695 QLPDNNESITELISN
-1710 MRKYLIKDISISEDE
+1710 MRKNLIKDISISEEDE
-1725 KRTLFQIQST
+1725 KTTLFQIQST

-1742 LKMSIED
+1742 LKTSIGD

-1770 LPIKPQDELFKRV
+1770 LPIKPQEELFKQV
-1783 FGCGK
+1783 FGCGN

-1806 HHAAVHWPQGLSGR
+1806 HHAAVHRPQGLGR
-1820 SYDGSDKL
+1820 VRYENTKKL
-1828 VETLCTTDI
+1828 IETLCTTDVQSEGRFKNTDTKGEW
-1837 HKYYPDWH
+1837 HPYKDYTKYYPDWH
-1845 IPPDPSME
+1845 IPPDPSIE

-1870 QVYKA
+1870 QEYKA
-1875 KPADVPEAWRRITK
+1875 KPADVPEAWRKITK
-1889 EQALKGLKDAFNMK
+1889 EQALKGLKDAFNIK

>member
-1 MEKYEEVTN
+1 MDT
-10 IGKGGFG
+10 
-17 KAILVKSKEDGH
+17 DGR
-29 QYVIKEIH
+29 E
-37 GISGMSPEER
+37 P
-47 QKAQKEVEVLANMS
+47 
-61 HPNIVKY
+61 
-68 KESFEV
+68 
-74 KGHLCIVM
+74 
-82 DYCEGGDLLEKIKS
+82 
-96 QKGELFSEEQI
+96 
-107 LDWFVQI
+107 
-114 CLALKHI
+114 
-121 HDRKIL
+121 
-127 HRDIKP
+127 
-133 QNIFLTKDGTVQL
+133 TV
-146 GDFGVS
+146 
-152 RVLNSTLELATTVI
+152 
-166 GTLYYLSPEICE
+166 
-178 NKPYDNKSDIWSL
+178 
-191 GCVLYEMCTLK
+191 
-202 RAFEAGS
+202 
-209 MKDILLKIINDSY
+209 
-222 PPVSDHYS
+222 
-230 QELRSLS
+230 
-237 AQLLKYNPTERPSV
+237 
-251 SSILEEPF
+251 
-259 LSCRIQR
+259 
-266 FLTPQVESTTLM
+266 
-278 MSDKKGTLV
+278 
-287 SEHEKRKK
+287 
-295 ERQEYKGA
+295 
-303 STTSTAGAESGY
+303 
-315 VTQEAHS
+315 
-322 AGVGCEEGN
+322 
-331 TPSRTALCG
+331 
-340 KHDTK
+340 
-345 TKAQSCVSMKSDDSK
+345 
-360 EWNIVFKDGQSDAF
+360 F

-401 NSIYDETVESLEKIP
+401 NRIYDETVESLEKIP

-422 LFQINAECRNC
+422 LFQINTECRNC

-439 DDDDEGNSDFDKD
+439 DDEEDENSDPFDFD
-452 TDDSADNKVNPLD
+452 LVTADDSADNKVNPLD

-480 EMALKMS
+480 EMALKMT

-500 DNSQCSLMLSALR
+500 DNSQCSLMLWALR
-513 DIVKEWCPEDL
+513 DIVKEWCPHDL

-551 SLSKSQMLN
+551 SLSKSQVLN
-560 HVLSRGQQN
+560 HILSRGQQN
-569 HNIFIHRDMKG
+569 HNIFIHGDMEG

-598 PCGKENLDI
+598 PCGKKDLDI
-607 FPEPVAFA
+607 FPGPVAFA

-622 ESLAQFKFLFQ
+622 ESLAQFIFLFQ

-647 NEHKN
+647 NEHKI
-652 LTSLQDVKSKLFFVV
+652 LTSLQDVKSKLFLVV
-667 NQKDNSREDMMSV
+667 NRKDNSREDMMSV

-710 CATIKTSLPEET
+710 CAAIKTSLPEET

-730 VEIAVE
+730 VGKAVE

-745 SEKQKKAVEEIMIDI
+745 SEKQKKAVEEIMVDI

-774 LQGDNWKRLSQL
+774 LQGDKWKRLSQL
-786 EKEECRLKSGDS
+786 EKEECRLKCDS
-798 ELEQNKS
+798 DPEGYKC
-805 QLQTEKQKIKEE
+805 QLQEEKQKIMEE
-817 QSKQKLSKG
+817 QSKQRLSKG
-826 MKSFIK
+826 MESFIK

-839 EERDFFLK
+839 EKRDFFLK

-862 ELRKEFKEQCKKKD
+862 ELRNKFKEQCKKKD
-876 KNLTAELDQALLE
+876 KNLTAALDKALME
-889 SSLGVEHYM
+889 SSLGVEHYI

-907 SISGSRNTDEI
+907 SISGSRNTADEI

-1011 EDMKHELNCDFIVL
+1011 EDMKHELNYEFIVL

-1035 LAELEESYVY
+1035 LAELDESYEH
-1045 DNQLATFVIGLS
+1045 DNQMATFVIGLS
-1057 DVTIINVAME
+1057 DVTIINLAME
-1067 NSTEMKDILQIAA
+1067 NSTEMKDILQIAV

-1106 AHENT
+1106 AHAKT

-1116 KLLEELNEMTQIAA
+1116 HLLEQLNEITQIAA
-1130 KMEKKPSIKAFTDV
+1130 EMEKKPSITAFTDV

-1159 WQGTPRMAA
+1159 WHGTPPMAA

-1182 NLLMTVKTD
+1182 NLLARVKTD
-1191 KSNDVSQIPEFL
+1191 QSNDVSQIPEFL

-1209 WRSVKYENFIF
+1209 WKAVKYENFIF

-1228 QAYDNLCKEFSQWE
+1228 RAYDNLCKEFNQWE

-1257 LEILN
+1257 MEILN
-1262 SDNESDIQTWSI
+1262 SDNEADIRIWSK
-1274 LVDSKKSEVSE
+1274 LLNSKKSQMSE
-1285 KIASEE
+1285 KIATEE
-1291 RKVKEK
+1291 RKMKEK
-1297 LTNYYKK
+1297 LTNYYEKK
-1304 KDQNVNLIEEYKT
+1304 GQNVNLIEKYKT
-1317 DFFNSIS
+1317 DFFKSIS
-1324 SVAREIVYSV
+1324 SLAKEIKHSV

-1340 AFELKKGSKKVQD
+1340 ALELKISSKKVQD
-1353 ILKEY
+1353 IQKKY
-1358 RGGVEYEVMKL
+1358 RGGVEDEVMKL
-1369 LSAFKDFTLSYEQL
+1369 LSDCKHSDKLSDEQL
-1383 TQKFEKMWTAA
+1383 TQKFEKMWTEA
-1394 TKHVS
+1394 TKNVS
-1399 GLKERDIAASVLEQ
+1399 GLKERDIAASVLNQ
-1413 LRRNISN
+1413 LRGNFSN
-1420 RNVDEE
+1420 QNVNEE
-1426 FQNIKDLKEIGKDRF
+1426 LQNIKNLKEIGKDRF
-1441 KTKPEHTDSW
+1441 KTRREHTDSL
-1451 MKKDGDLWKG
+1451 MKKARYLFWGPGD
-1461 DAELQ
+1461 LQ
-1466 KFADG
+1466 KFADS
-1471 VIESCTWSV
+1471 VIESCTRFV
-1480 LVKAKRNTDYNDSLT
+1480 LDKAKTNTDYHDSFT
-1495 RELLEK
+1495 RELLETI
-1501 MDEYLKQSYKHH
+1501 DEYLDKSSH
-1513 KTNTQFE
+1513 KINAKFV

-1546 DPQIQLQKYKNQY
+1546 DPRIQLQKYKNQY
-1559 LSDFLDLYKQR
+1559 LTDFLDLYKER
-1570 DDCQRKAKTF
+1570 DDCQRKAKGF

-1603 EILTGC
+1603 EILTCC

-1624 QEELLQKDDFDSFV
+1624 QEELRRKDDFDNFV
-1638 KYVCNYEI
+1638 KYIRNYEI
-1646 YGKDW
+1646 YVKDW
-1651 IFQQIQ
+1651 IFQHIQ
-1657 QQMSE
+1657 EQMSK

-1669 KQENLKVIVRKIT
+1669 KQENLKVIVDKIT
-1682 AALEQATKGPDGV
+1682 AALEQATEGPDGV

-1710 MRKYLIKDISISEDE
+1710 MRKYLIKDISISEEDE
-1725 KRTLFQIQST
+1725 KTTLFQIKST

-1749 LKEQLQEEFSKS
+1749 LKEQFQQEFSKS

-1770 LPIKPQDELFKRV
+1770 LPIKPQEELFKRV

-1806 HHAAVHWPQGLSGR
+1806 HHAAVHRPQGLGGFR
-1820 SYDGSDKL
+1820 YEDTQKL
-1828 VETLCTTDI
+1828 VETLCTTDVQSE
-1837 HKYYPDWH
+1837 HRFKNADTKGEWHPYKDYTTYYPDWL
-1845 IPPDPSME
+1845 IPPDPSIE
-1853 ASDYWKFVLVKY
+1853 ASDYWKYVLVKY
-1865 NDRFA
+1865 NEKFA
-1870 QVYKA
+1870 QEYKA

-1889 EQALKGLKDAFNMK
+1889 KQALKGLKDAFNIK